1 MSKREK
7 AIAKLR
13 QNSKNVRFEEI
24 ESILIG
30 IGFTKRQDG
39 TSHAVFTYGRHRLT
53 IPHRKPFVLSVYVK
67 QVLAE
72 IDKIDLEEAESDQEL
87 EQSNED

>member
-13 QNSKNVRFEEI
+13 QNPKNVRFEEI

-30 IGFTKRQDG
+30 IGFTRRQEG
-39 TSHAVFTYGRHRLT
+39 TSHAIFTYGKHRLT
-53 IPHRKPFVLSVYVK
+53 VPHRKPFVLPVYVK
-67 QVLAE
+67 QILEE
-72 IDKIDLEEAESDQEL
+72 IDKIDLEDDESDQEL
-87 EQSNED
+87 EESTKD

>member
-13 QNSKNVRFEEI
+13 QNPKNVRFEEI

-30 IGFTKRQDG
+30 IGFTKRQEG
-39 TSHAVFTYGRHRLT
+39 TSHAVFTCGKHRLT
-53 IPHRKPFVLSVYVK
+53 VPHRKPFVLPVYIK

-72 IDKIDLEEAESDQEL
+72 IDKIDLEEAETDQEL
-87 EQSNED
+87 EQSNQD